1 MLFVL
6 LSGSVAQPQSEAVE
20 LSPGGPH
27 LRGLTAA
34 CIISPFAWILIG
46 PDQRAGVGGG
56 GVTIGDW
63 VCFRDAHKKWKWG
76 GKWMWWCEV
85 GGLWGDVWLRG
96 ASRKEEQGGQG
107 GGRKCAFR

>member
-46 PDQRAGVGGG
+46 PDQRAGGGG
-56 GVTIGDW
+56 GGRWWVTLQLETGFVSEMHIRNGS
-63 VCFRDAHKKWKWG
+63 G
-76 GKWMWWCEV
+76 GEM
-85 GGLWGDVWLRG
+85 DVVV
-96 ASRKEEQGGQG
+96 
-107 GGRKCAFR
+107 